1 MPNQEP
7 QFQNRGSF
15 RGDLKARLQK
25 GPEMNMKN
33 EAGFKLLFIWFS
45 MPISEP
51 LRVTVFLHLF
61 KKVGKL
67 HHGV

>member
-15 RGDLKARLQK
+15 RGDLK
-25 GPEMNMKN
+25 GPEMNKKTRLN
-33 EAGFKLLFIWFS
+33 WSLPFIGFS

-51 LRVTVFLHLF
+51 LRITFLLNLF
-61 KKVGKL
+61 KQVGKL
-67 HHGV
+67 